1 MAEVTRSTAEPDPSR
16 VDALRT
22 RGSGMPAAR
31 FGARAADIARDG
43 DLALN
48 GSAHWVLQN
57 PPGARSVAVVEQP
70 MPNPDAD
77 VVEPAAQSPRM
88 DRAAVEGLIAK
99 HYAGLR
105 LLLQRRTGDP
115 EIAADILNQAACT
128 AWEKWQNGQVR
139 RPEEIGGYIFQV
151 AMNLL
156 RNRRRK
162 VVERADRHVDSE
174 VLGHLPSD
182 ADAADRW
189 LEKKIAAR
197 VKRVLQEMP
206 TRRDREILVRFYL
219 HEEEKDAIC
228 RDLELDA
235 DHFDK
240 VLHRARG
247 RLKELLEAS
256 GLQRS
261 DFFMVCL

>member
-1 MAEVTRSTAEPDPSR
+1 MAEVTRSTARPDPSC

-31 FGARAADIARDG
+31 IGGRVTDIARDG

-48 GSAHWVLQN
+48 GSAHWVLQK
-57 PPGARSVAVVEQP
+57 PPGACSVAVEQS
-70 MPNPDAD
+70 MPNPDAH

-88 DRAAVEGLIAK
+88 DRAAIEGLIAK
-99 HYAGLR
+99 HYTGLR
-105 LLLQRRTGDP
+105 ILIQRRTGDA

-128 AWEKWQNGQVR
+128 AWEKWQSGQVR

-162 VVERADRHVDSE
+162 VVERADRHVDSD

-197 VKRVLQEMP
+197 VKRVLQDLP
-206 TRRDREILVRFYL
+206 LRRDREILVRFYL
-219 HEEEKDAIC
+219 QEQEKDAIC
-228 RDLELDA
+228 RDLGLQA

-256 GLQRS
+256 GLQKS
-261 DFFMVCL
+261 DFFMLCL

>member
-1 MAEVTRSTAEPDPSR
+1 VAEVTRSTAHPDPSR

-22 RGSGMPAAR
+22 HGSGMPAAR
-31 FGARAADIARDG
+31 IGAGATDIARDG

-48 GSAHWVLQN
+48 GSAHWVLQKT
-57 PPGARSVAVVEQP
+57 PGACSVVVEQT
-70 MPNPDAD
+70 MRNPDAHA
-77 VVEPAAQSPRM
+77 VEPAERSPRM

-99 HYAGLR
+99 QYTGLR
-105 LLLQRRTGDP
+105 LLIQRRTGDA

-128 AWEKWQNGQVR
+128 AWEKWQSGHVR

-174 VLGHLPSD
+174 MLGHLPSD

-197 VKRVLQEMP
+197 VKRVLQELP
-206 TRRDREILVRFYL
+206 SRRDREILVRFYL
-219 HEEEKDAIC
+219 NEEEKDAIC
-228 RDLELDA
+228 RDLQLEA
-235 DHFDK
+235 EQFDK

-261 DFFMVCL
+261 DFFMLCL

>member
-1 MAEVTRSTAEPDPSR
+1 MADV
-16 VDALRT
+16 
-22 RGSGMPAAR
+22 AR
-31 FGARAADIARDG
+31 NG
-43 DLALN
+43 DLAPN
-48 GSAHWVLQN
+48 GSAHWVQHR
-57 PPGARSVAVVEQP
+57 PPAVCAVVVEQP
-70 MPNPDAD
+70 MADPDAQA
-77 VVEPAAQSPRM
+77 VAPTATVPPGM
-88 DRAAVEGLIAK
+88 DRAAIEALIAK
-99 HYAGLR
+99 HYTGLR
-105 LLLQRRTGDP
+105 LLIQRRTGDA

-128 AWEKWQNGQVR
+128 AWEKWQSGQVR

-174 VLGHLPSD
+174 MLGHLPSD

-197 VKRVLQEMP
+197 VKRVLQELP
-206 TRRDREILVRFYL
+206 LRRDREILVRFYL
-219 HEEEKDAIC
+219 KEEEKDTIC
-228 RDLELDA
+228 RDLGLDA
-235 DHFDK
+235 EHFDK
-240 VLHRARG
+240 VLHRARK

-261 DFFMVCL
+261 DFFMLCL

>member
-1 MAEVTRSTAEPDPSR
+1 VAEVTRNTVQPDPSC

-22 RGSGMPAAR
+22 RGSGIPAAR
-31 FGARAADIARDG
+31 ISGRVTDIARDG

-48 GSAHWVLQN
+48 GSAHWVLQK
-57 PPGARSVAVVEQP
+57 PPGACPVVVEQS
-70 MPNPDAD
+70 MPNPDAH

-99 HYAGLR
+99 HYTGLR
-105 LLLQRRTGDP
+105 LLIQRRTGDA

-128 AWEKWQNGQVR
+128 AWEKWQSGQVR

-174 VLGHLPSD
+174 VLGYLP
-182 ADAADRW
+182 ADVTDRW

-197 VKRVLQEMP
+197 VKRVLQELP
-206 TRRDREILVRFYL
+206 SPRDREILVRFYL
-219 HEEEKDAIC
+219 KEEEKHAIC
-228 RDLELDA
+228 RDLALAA
-235 DHFDK
+235 DQFDK

-256 GLQRS
+256 GLRRS

>member
-1 MAEVTRSTAEPDPSR
+1 MAEVTRSTARPDLSC
-16 VDALRT
+16 VDALHT

-31 FGARAADIARDG
+31 VGGHVTDIARDG

-48 GSAHWVLQN
+48 GSAHWVLQKT
-57 PPGARSVAVVEQP
+57 PGVCSVVVEQS
-70 MPNPDAD
+70 MPDPDAH
-77 VVEPAAQSPRM
+77 VVEPAAQSPGM
-88 DRAAVEGLIAK
+88 DRAAVERLIAK
-99 HYAGLR
+99 HYTGLR
-105 LLLQRRTGDP
+105 LLIQRRTGDA

-128 AWEKWQNGQVR
+128 AWEKWQSGQVR

-197 VKRVLQEMP
+197 VKRVLQDLP

>member
-1 MAEVTRSTAEPDPSR
+1 
-16 VDALRT
+16 
-22 RGSGMPAAR
+22 MPAAR
-31 FGARAADIARDG
+31 IGPRVTDIARDG

-48 GSAHWVLQN
+48 GSAHWVLQK
-57 PPGARSVAVVEQP
+57 PPGACSVVVEQS
-70 MPNPDAD
+70 MPNPDAH
-77 VVEPAAQSPRM
+77 VVEPAALSPRM

-99 HYAGLR
+99 HYTGLR
-105 LLLQRRTGDP
+105 LLIQRRTGDA

-128 AWEKWQNGQVR
+128 AWEKWQSGQVR

-174 VLGHLPSD
+174 VLGQLSSD
-182 ADAADRW
+182 APDGW
-189 LEKKIAAR
+189 LEKKIAVR
-197 VKRVLQEMP
+197 VKRALQELP
-206 TRRDREILVRFYL
+206 SRRDREILVRFYL
-219 HEEEKDAIC
+219 KEEEKDAIC
-228 RDLELDA
+228 RDLALEA
-235 DHFDK
+235 DQFDK

-261 DFFMVCL
+261 DFFMLCL

>member
-1 MAEVTRSTAEPDPSR
+1 
-16 VDALRT
+16 
-22 RGSGMPAAR
+22 MPAASIGGR
-31 FGARAADIARDG
+31 VTDIASDG
-43 DLALN
+43 NLALN
-48 GSAHWVLQN
+48 GSAHWVLQK
-57 PPGARSVAVVEQP
+57 PPGACSVVVEQS
-70 MPNPDAD
+70 MPNPDAH
-77 VVEPAAQSPRM
+77 VVEPAARSPRM

-99 HYAGLR
+99 HYTGLR
-105 LLLQRRTGDP
+105 LLLQRRTGDA

-128 AWEKWQNGQVR
+128 AWEKWQSGQVR

-174 VLGHLPSD
+174 VLGQLP
-182 ADAADRW
+182 ADAPDGW

-197 VKRVLQEMP
+197 VKRVLQELP
-206 TRRDREILVRFYL
+206 SRRDREILVRFYL
-219 HEEEKDAIC
+219 KEEEKDAIC
-228 RDLELDA
+228 RDLALEA
-235 DHFDK
+235 DQFDK

-261 DFFMVCL
+261 DFFLLCL

>member
-1 MAEVTRSTAEPDPSR
+1 VAEVTHSTTQPDPSC
-16 VDALRT
+16 VDALHT

-31 FGARAADIARDG
+31 IGGHVTDIARDG

-48 GSAHWVLQN
+48 GSAHWVLQKT
-57 PPGARSVAVVEQP
+57 PGVCSAVLEQS
-70 MPNPDAD
+70 MPNPDAH
-77 VVEPAAQSPRM
+77 VVEPAAQSPGM
-88 DRAAVEGLIAK
+88 DRAAVERLIAK
-99 HYAGLR
+99 HYTGLR
-105 LLLQRRTGDP
+105 LLIQRRTGDA

-128 AWEKWQNGQVR
+128 AWEKWQSGQVR

-174 VLGHLPSD
+174 VLGHLPAD

-197 VKRVLQEMP
+197 VKRVLQDLP
-206 TRRDREILVRFYL
+206 LRRDREILVRFYL
-219 HEEEKDAIC
+219 QEEEKDAIC
-228 RDLELDA
+228 RDLGIEA

-261 DFFMVCL
+261 DFFMLCL